1 MPPRSVVL
9 VETGQPDSQL
19 PDNCCQVVAILKQE
33 DDLEAAI
40 SQHQP
45 DVVVLDLHSPSPLFF
60 QALKQVQAQQPIPV
74 VIFSRDDTRATIEQ
88 AIEAGV
94 MSYVVDSINNQRIK
108 PILETAISRFNHYR
122 RLQQELQQA
131 RTELA
136 DRKEIERAKGILM
149 EKKQLSEADAYQ
161 LLRRTAM
168 QQNRK
173 LVDIAR
179 NIVSASELL
188 FS

>member
-1 MPPRSVVL
+1 MPQLNVVL
-9 VETGQPDSQL
+9 VETGLPDCSL
-19 PDNCCQVVAILKQE
+19 PDNCCQIVAILKQE

-40 SQHQP
+40 RRHRP
-45 DVVVLDLHSPSPLFF
+45 DVVVIELNTPGPLFF
-60 QALKQVQAQQPIPV
+60 QALRQIQSQQPTPV
-74 VIFSRDDTRATIEQ
+74 VVFSRDASRATIEQ
-88 AIEAGV
+88 AIDAGV
-94 MSYVVDSINNQRIK
+94 MSYVVDSINNQRIR
-108 PILETAISRFNHYR
+108 PILETAVARFNHYQQ
-122 RLQQELQQA
+122 LQQELQQA

-149 EKKQLSEADAYQ
+149 EKKQLSEADAYR